1 MTITRTPHNSSP
13 ACLSTR
19 GFRDLSAKTV
29 AAYHI
34 PVLTDEIAK
43 LARNRRRFVDCT
55 VGGGGHATVLLR
67 GGGDLLA
74 IDRDPEALETA
85 RRVVPGDHVRWL
97 NRSFVDQEAL
107 EAIRAFRPDLVLFD
121 LGVSGRQLDSDE
133 RGFSFRPDVPLD
145 MRMGSGD
152 KSAADL
158 LNDLPQKSLASI
170 FAEGADE
177 RRARR
182 LAAAVARR
190 RQRSTFRISDDLVN
204 TIRSVLGSRSG
215 PSDFARIFQALRIA
229 VNSEIE
235 SLQKSLPVVQDALV
249 QGGAVA
255 VISYHSGE
263 DRVVK
268 RHFQEWARSCI
279 CKPGLPVCT
288 CRGRALGRMEPK
300 KPIQP
305 TDDEIA
311 NNSRARS
318 AKLRVFVKSDAC

>member
-1 MTITRTPHNSSP
+1 MTVT
-13 ACLSTR
+13 
-19 GFRDLSAKTV
+19 
-29 AAYHI
+29 AYHI
-34 PVLTDEIAK
+34 PVLSDEIAS

-55 VGGGGHATVLLR
+55 VGGGGHATILLR

-74 IDRDPEALETA
+74 IDRDHEALEAA
-85 RRVVPGDHVRWL
+85 RTVLSGNQVRWL
-97 NRSFVDQEAL
+97 NRSFADQEAL
-107 EAIRAFRPDLVLFD
+107 EMIREFRPDLVLFD
-121 LGVSGRQLDSDE
+121 LGVSARQLDSDK
-133 RGFSFRPDVPLD
+133 RGFSFRPGVPLD

-158 LNDLPQKSLASI
+158 LNELTQKSLTSL
-170 FAEGADE
+170 FAEGGDE

-190 RQRSTFRISDDLVN
+190 RQRSPFRISDDLVN
-204 TIRSVLGSRSG
+204 TIRSVLGPRSG

-235 SLQKSLPVVQDALV
+235 SLQKSLPVVLDALA
-249 QGGAVA
+249 QGGAVV

-268 RHFQEWARSCI
+268 RYFQEWARSCI
-279 CKPGLPVCT
+279 CEPGLPVCR
-288 CRGRALGRMEPK
+288 CRGRALGRMEPR
-300 KPIQP
+300 KPVQP
-305 TDDEIA
+305 TGDEIS

-318 AKLRVFVKSDAC
+318 ARLRVFVKSDAC